1 VKFIK
6 QEIMNWFVGMEGH
19 ELLLQKVRDR
29 RSVINH
35 FEAHIRP
42 LLGLREGPMGKRYPD
57 VEPIPDTPE
66 NIARSIMQGPPKEEW
81 DFEKAREAEEA
92 QPVDSEG
99 GG

>member
-1 VKFIK
+1 
-6 QEIMNWFVGMEGH
+6 M
-19 ELLLQKVRDR
+19 R
-29 RSVINH
+29 
-35 FEAHIRP
+35 
-42 LLGLREGPMGKRYPD
+42 KRYPD

-81 DFEKAREAEEA
+81 DFEKERDAEST

>member
-1 VKFIK
+1 MRK
-6 QEIMNWFVGMEGH
+6 
-19 ELLLQKVRDR
+19 
-29 RSVINH
+29 
-35 FEAHIRP
+35 P
-42 LLGLREGPMGKRYPD
+42 YPD

-92 QPVDSEG
+92 QPTDSEG